1 MKFLC
6 ASWVGHLH
14 SQIGKP
20 EGFYY
25 IFLRRCQMRDR
36 SITTVNKYGK
46 EVILPPQTGN
56 SGVKRITAIL
66 NEGGIPYEE
75 EYRIDA
81 DGCRRSPFDIAVL
94 KDGKPKLFIEY
105 DGEDHYDSNFYL
117 ETGVRPER
125 CKAHVVKAAIADA
138 KKNAIAARFRIP
150 VLRINPLPDEMLR
163 DRILAWVEIFVNEA
177 DIRKGN
183 EVIMIDMLERYGFDF
198 DYIPPSDM
206 SRAEKERVEQLLQK
220 GEQRNA

>member
-1 MKFLC
+1 
-6 ASWVGHLH
+6 
-14 SQIGKP
+14 
-20 EGFYY
+20 
-25 IFLRRCQMRDR
+25 MRNH

-46 EVILPPQTGN
+46 EVIIPPQTGN
-56 SGVKRITAIL
+56 GGVRRITAIL
-66 NEGGIPYEE
+66 DECGIPYEE

-105 DGEDHYDSNFYL
+105 DGEEHYDSGFFL
-117 ETGVRPER
+117 RTGVREGR
-125 CKAHVVKAAIADA
+125 CKAHVVKTAIGDA
-138 KKNAIAARFRIP
+138 KKTAIAARFGIP
-150 VLRINPLPDEMLR
+150 ILRVNALPDEILR
-163 DRILAWVEIFVNEA
+163 DRILSWVEVFVNEA
-177 DIRKGN
+177 DTRKCN

-220 GEQRNA
+220 GGPGNA

>member
-1 MKFLC
+1 
-6 ASWVGHLH
+6 
-14 SQIGKP
+14 
-20 EGFYY
+20 
-25 IFLRRCQMRDR
+25 MRDR

-66 NEGGIPYEE
+66 DECGIPYEE

-105 DGEDHYDSNFYL
+105 DGEEHYDSNFYL

>member
-1 MKFLC
+1 
-6 ASWVGHLH
+6 
-14 SQIGKP
+14 
-20 EGFYY
+20 
-25 IFLRRCQMRDR
+25 MRDR

-66 NEGGIPYEE
+66 DECGIPYEE

-125 CKAHVVKAAIADA
+125 CMAHVVKAAIADA
-138 KKNAIAARFRIP
+138 KKNAIAARFGIP
-150 VLRINPLPDEMLR
+150 VLRINALPDECLR
-163 DRILAWVEIFVNEA
+163 DRILAWVEVFVNEA
-177 DIRKGN
+177 DTRKGN

-198 DYIPPSDM
+198 DYIPPSNM
-206 SRAEKERVEQLLQK
+206 SRAEKERVEQLYQK
-220 GEQRNA
+220 GGPANA